1 MQTTEILRT
10 EVKFRFIDYLKAAQI
25 PYYEPSLTVC
35 PHCGQHAQV
44 VGDFLWNCP
53 NCGSKG
59 DVVDYAMESHGFRK
73 TADALKHVCRVLGV
87 KICSLDTIAAEE
99 LMDMQFPDNPELIEG
114 LLGKGLYLLAGASKI
129 GKCWLVLWLARWVSL
144 GQRVWDVNARRG
156 GVLWVRGQSWP
167 VLWRAHCVRLGLPVG
182 ELKTRQR
189 GVLSLSL
196 EDTDQRLQR
205 RLVEVTGG
213 ETGDL
218 TIATDA
224 ELLGSGLEEQL
235 TNFLSDHPETK
246 FVIIDTLQKIRQLKA
261 DSYSY
266 AGDYATL
273 TVLKQIA
280 DRFDLTILLVHHTRK
295 QEADDAVDKISGTT
309 GLIGCADG
317 SLILEKENR
326 LGTQASLTDT
336 SHGAFGSPSEN
347 QFLAASEAQHAGA
360 KAQRQNQRAVR
371 TPRHPLLRASG
382 GKCEVSDSRKSVRYF
397 RYVRYF
403 RHPTRRLIIAPIAHT
418 ARRFDTSPKN
428 SAKLHR
434 YILYKTIC
442 HAVQSG

>member
-1 MQTTEILRT
+1 MQSSEILRT

-87 KICSLDTIAAEE
+87 KICSLDTIAADE

-129 GKCWLVLWLARWVSL
+129 GKSWLVLWLA
-144 GQRVWDVNARRG
+144 
-156 GVLWVRGQSWP
+156 
-167 VLWRAHCVRLGLPVG
+167 HCVSLGLPVWG
-182 ELKTRQR
+182 LKTRQC
-189 GVLSLSL
+189 GVLYLSL

-295 QEADDAVDKISGTT
+295 QEAYDAVDKISGTT

-326 LGTQASLTDT
+326 LGTQEPIKYRRQKPRNEESGTVLSPHCCRHTYVSQLQAQGVPLETIQSLTGHADVDMT
-336 SHGAFGSPSEN
+336 EHYLHVQKEVKED
-347 QFLAASEAQHAGA
+347 AAQKLNSLF
-360 KAQRQNQRAVR
+360 KK
-371 TPRHPLLRASG
+371 
-382 GKCEVSDSRKSVRYF
+382 GK
-397 RYVRYF
+397 
-403 RHPTRRLIIAPIAHT
+403 PTLHIA
-418 ARRFDTSPKN
+418 
-428 SAKLHR
+428 
-434 YILYKTIC
+434 
-442 HAVQSG
+442 

>member
-1 MQTTEILRT
+1 MSKLQTIDADTLLST
-10 EVKFRFIDYLKAAQI
+10 PLPATRF
-25 PYYEPSLTVC
+25 
-35 PHCGQHAQV
+35 
-44 VGDFLWNCP
+44 
-53 NCGSKG
+53 
-59 DVVDYAMESHGFRK
+59 VVDR
-73 TADALKHVCRVLGV
+73 LL
-87 KICSLDTIAAEE
+87 
-99 LMDMQFPDNPELIEG
+99 PEG
-114 LLGKGLYLLAGASKI
+114 LHILAGAPKV
-129 GKCWLVLWLARWVSL
+129 GKSWLVLWLA
-144 GQRVWDVNARRG
+144 
-156 GVLWVRGQSWP
+156 
-167 VLWRAHCVRLGLPVG
+167 HCVSLGLPVW
-182 ELKTRQR
+182 ELKTRQC
-189 GVLSLSL
+189 GVLYLSL

-326 LGTQASLTDT
+326 LGTQGSLTVT
-336 SHGAFGSPSEN
+336 SREHPDKK
-347 QFLAASEAQHAGA
+347 L
-360 KAQRQNQRAVR
+360 R
-371 TPRHPLLRASG
+371 T
-382 GKCEVSDSRKSVRYF
+382 
-397 RYVRYF
+397 
-403 RHPTRRLIIAPIAHT
+403 
-418 ARRFDTSPKN
+418 
-428 SAKLHR
+428 
-434 YILYKTIC
+434 
-442 HAVQSG
+442 

>member
-73 TADALKHVCRVLGV
+73 TTDALKHVCRVLGV

-129 GKCWLVLWLARWVSL
+129 GKSWLVLWLA
-144 GQRVWDVNARRG
+144 
-156 GVLWVRGQSWP
+156 
-167 VLWRAHCVRLGLPVG
+167 HCVSLGLPVW
-182 ELKTRQR
+182 ELKTRQC
-189 GVLSLSL
+189 GVLYLSL

-326 LGTQASLTDT
+326 LGTQRSAEQEPGGLCGQNAKGATQAEGSLHHQRSPAPSGQAAPEQNRLEHPPDAG
-336 SHGAFGSPSEN
+336 HGNAHPG
-347 QFLAASEAQHAGA
+347 AAGTGTPAHRRGRLHHHHRAGGVHGQGHGDAGYA
-360 KAQRQNQRAVR
+360 KV
-371 TPRHPLLRASG
+371 L
-382 GKCEVSDSRKSVRYF
+382 
-397 RYVRYF
+397 
-403 RHPTRRLIIAPIAHT
+403 
-418 ARRFDTSPKN
+418 
-428 SAKLHR
+428 
-434 YILYKTIC
+434 
-442 HAVQSG
+442 

>member
-1 MQTTEILRT
+1 MQSSEILRT

-87 KICSLDTIAAEE
+87 KICSLDTIAADE

-129 GKCWLVLWLARWVSL
+129 GKSWLVLWLA
-144 GQRVWDVNARRG
+144 
-156 GVLWVRGQSWP
+156 
-167 VLWRAHCVRLGLPVG
+167 HCVSLGLPVWG
-182 ELKTRQR
+182 LKTRQC
-189 GVLSLSL
+189 GVLYLSL

-213 ETGDL
+213 EIGGL

-235 TNFLSDHPETK
+235 TNFLSDHPETR
-246 FVIIDTLQKIRQLKA
+246 FVIIDTLQKIRQLKV

-326 LGTQASLTDT
+326 LGTQGSLTVT
-336 SHGAFGSPSEN
+336 SRE
-347 QFLAASEAQHAGA
+347 
-360 KAQRQNQRAVR
+360 
-371 TPRHPLLRASG
+371 HPDKKLLL
-382 GKCEVSDSRKSVRYF
+382 D
-397 RYVRYF
+397 
-403 RHPTRRLIIAPIAHT
+403 
-418 ARRFDTSPKN
+418 FDREKKIWKFFP
-428 SAKLHR
+428 
-434 YILYKTIC
+434 
-442 HAVQSG
+442 

>member
-44 VGDFLWNCP
+44 VGDFLWSCP

-59 DVVDYAMESHGFRK
+59 DVVDYAIESHGFRK

-87 KICSLDTIAAEE
+87 KICSLDTIAADE

-129 GKCWLVLWLARWVSL
+129 GKSWLVLWLA
-144 GQRVWDVNARRG
+144 
-156 GVLWVRGQSWP
+156 
-167 VLWRAHCVRLGLPVG
+167 HCVSLGLPVW
-182 ELKTRQR
+182 ELKTRQC
-189 GVLSLSL
+189 GVLYLSL

-326 LGTQASLTDT
+326 LGTQGSLTVTSREHPDKKLLLDFDREKKIWKFLSYADSQEEESEDPILAAVGSFLQDKPSWKGTATELLEALLKINPDLLAKPNSLVRKLNAKTRELSERYGIRYLGRREDNVKYLILERTSDT
-336 SHGAFGSPSEN
+336 SDTCDISA
-347 QFLAASEAQHAGA
+347 
-360 KAQRQNQRAVR
+360 
-371 TPRHPLLRASG
+371 TPPG
-382 GKCEVSDSRKSVRYF
+382 V
-397 RYVRYF
+397 
-403 RHPTRRLIIAPIAHT
+403 
-418 ARRFDTSPKN
+418 
-428 SAKLHR
+428 
-434 YILYKTIC
+434 
-442 HAVQSG
+442 